1 MGRELNHTEAAAL
14 LGAYAVDALDG
25 DELEQIERHLRD
37 CGACQIEV
45 AEHREVVA
53 YLVPGSARAP
63 EGLWDR
69 IAGSLEEVPPPLT
82 MPAAPVMASP
92 APPAPVIPIDRARRR
107 FGPSRIGAAVAAV
120 AAVTAI
126 GILGLQV
133 VDGNRR
139 IDDLRALAP
148 ASELDRTVKAAVA
161 DPTGRR
167 IELASTDGRLKA
179 DTVLLPDGTG
189 YLVSS
194 NLPELGAGRTY
205 QLWALVGTSKVSVGV
220 LGAQPGPA
228 GFKAAGEAWGLAIT
242 EEMSGGVVSSSN
254 DPVVV
259 GTRV

>member
-1 MGRELNHTEAAAL
+1 MGRDLNHADAAAL
-14 LGAYAVDALDG
+14 LGAYALDALDD
-25 DELEQIERHLRD
+25 DEREQMERHVRD
-37 CGACQIEV
+37 CGACQLEV

-82 MPAAPVMASP
+82 MPPAPVVAP
-92 APPAPVIPIDRARRR
+92 APPASVVPIDRARRR
-107 FGPSRIGAAVAAV
+107 PAPLRIAAAAAAVAAT
-120 AAVTAI
+120 AAI
-126 GILGLQV
+126 GLLGLKV
-133 VDGNRR
+133 VDDDRR
-139 IDDLRALAP
+139 IRDLQVLAP
-148 ASELDRTVKAAVA
+148 STELDRTVKAALD
-161 DPTGRR
+161 DPSGRR

-179 DTVLLPDGTG
+179 DTVVLPDGTG

-205 QLWALVGTSKVSVGV
+205 QLWALVGTTKVSVGV
-220 LGAQPGPA
+220 LGAKPAPG

-242 EEMSGGVVSSSN
+242 EEVSGGVVSSVN

-259 GTRV
+259 GTRA

>member
-25 DELEQIERHLRD
+25 DELEQVERHVRD

-69 IAGSLEEVPPPLT
+69 IAGSLEEVPPPLA
-82 MPAAPVMASP
+82 M
-92 APPAPVIPIDRARRR
+92 PPAPVVSPAPGIPIDRPRRR
-107 FGPSRIGAAVAAV
+107 VKPMQLVAAAAAV
-120 AAVTAI
+120 AAVTVI
-126 GILGLQV
+126 GVLGLKV
-133 VDGNRR
+133 ADDDRR
-139 IDDLRALAP
+139 ISDLQARAP
-148 ASELDRTVKAAVA
+148 STELDRTVKAAIA
-161 DPTGRR
+161 DPSARR

-194 NLPELGAGRTY
+194 NLPEVGAGRTY

-220 LGAQPGPA
+220 LGAKPAPA
-228 GFKAAGEAWGLAIT
+228 GFKAGGESWGLAIT
-242 EEMSGGVVSSSN
+242 EEVAGGVVSSRN

-259 GTRV
+259 GTRT

>member
-25 DELEQIERHLRD
+25 DELDQIERHVDD

-82 MPAAPVMASP
+82 MPAAPV
-92 APPAPVIPIDRARRR
+92 IPIDRGRRR
-107 FGPSRIGAAVAAV
+107 FGPARVGAAVAAV
-120 AAVTAI
+120 AAMTAI
-126 GILGLQV
+126 GILGLKV
-133 VDGNRR
+133 VDDDRR

-148 ASELDRTVKAAVA
+148 ATELDRTVKAAVA

-167 IELASTDGRLKA
+167 IALASTDGRLEA